1 MQRKFFKVV
10 NSTLFLD
17 FSDKPPKTKGK
28 RAKNFTFCVHK
39 CNCVYF
45 CNNFFQM
52 GIDKAFA
59 ALYTN
64 FEHTISS
71 FCNLAVFLSSMRFK
85 NCLQQ
90 PKLQCLFQNVGVKMH
105 PTTLYCAQFEITLVK
120 VTLRRKINTLIR
132 QTKKRMSGNKGEN
145 MLTLAIFLVV
155 VCAACFIAVLAILC
169 DRVKNH
175 GKKEDACATCEA
187 PVEEQPAP
195 AEEAPVATVADDDDR
210 TSYVPVEGDDA
221 IVFSA
226 ASKNETIDD
235 RYAELS
241 DEAKSYFDEI
251 VKYALSKS
259 DEVKRVKN
267 ARYEEYK
274 IRQARLVRLLI
285 KRGVVV
291 CEFVLINDA
300 FRSYLSENK
309 VSVKLAPTVLRVV
322 DEESLQVAKNSID
335 IAAQT
340 AKEDQERKAQLR
352 REKRKLA
359 REAKKAEEAAAAA
372 AAQAQEEAPAESTEE

>member
-17 FSDKPPKTKGK
+17 FSDKPPKTNCK
-28 RAKNFTFCVHK
+28 RTKNFTFCVHK
-39 CNCVYF
+39 YNCVYF
-45 CNNFFQM
+45 CNIFFQM

-90 PKLQCLFQNVGVKMH
+90 PKFAVFVPKCRGKMH

-169 DRVKNH
+169 DRVKNR

-210 TSYVPVEGDDA
+210 ISYVPVEGDDA

-372 AAQAQEEAPAESTEE
+372 AAQAQEEAPAETTEE

>member
-1 MQRKFFKVV
+1 MR
-10 NSTLFLD
+10 STC
-17 FSDKPPKTKGK
+17 
-28 RAKNFTFCVHK
+28 R
-39 CNCVYF
+39 
-45 CNNFFQM
+45 
-52 GIDKAFA
+52 
-59 ALYTN
+59 
-64 FEHTISS
+64 
-71 FCNLAVFLSSMRFK
+71 
-85 NCLQQ
+85 
-90 PKLQCLFQNVGVKMH
+90 
-105 PTTLYCAQFEITLVK
+105 
-120 VTLRRKINTLIR
+120 
-132 QTKKRMSGNKGEN
+132 GE
-145 MLTLAIFLVV
+145 
-155 VCAACFIAVLAILC
+155 
-169 DRVKNH
+169 
-175 GKKEDACATCEA
+175 
-187 PVEEQPAP
+187 PAP

-241 DEAKSYFDEI
+241 DESKSYFDEI

>member
-1 MQRKFFKVV
+1 
-10 NSTLFLD
+10 
-17 FSDKPPKTKGK
+17 
-28 RAKNFTFCVHK
+28 
-39 CNCVYF
+39 
-45 CNNFFQM
+45 
-52 GIDKAFA
+52 
-59 ALYTN
+59 
-64 FEHTISS
+64 
-71 FCNLAVFLSSMRFK
+71 
-85 NCLQQ
+85 
-90 PKLQCLFQNVGVKMH
+90 MH

-169 DRVKNH
+169 DRVKNR

-210 TSYVPVEGDDA
+210 ISYVPVEGDDA

-372 AAQAQEEAPAESTEE
+372 AAQSQEEAPAETTEE

>member
-1 MQRKFFKVV
+1 MLAPHAKHLSRSNLLLPKRHPLQPLPMTTTEQATYRWKA
-10 NSTLFLD
+10 TTPLF
-17 FSDKPPKTKGK
+17 
-28 RAKNFTFCVHK
+28 
-39 CNCVYF
+39 
-45 CNNFFQM
+45 
-52 GIDKAFA
+52 
-59 ALYTN
+59 
-64 FEHTISS
+64 
-71 FCNLAVFLSSMRFK
+71 
-85 NCLQQ
+85 
-90 PKLQCLFQNVGVKMH
+90 
-105 PTTLYCAQFEITLVK
+105 
-120 VTLRRKINTLIR
+120 
-132 QTKKRMSGNKGEN
+132 
-145 MLTLAIFLVV
+145 
-155 VCAACFIAVLAILC
+155 
-169 DRVKNH
+169 
-175 GKKEDACATCEA
+175 
-187 PVEEQPAP
+187 
-195 AEEAPVATVADDDDR
+195 
-210 TSYVPVEGDDA
+210 
-221 IVFSA
+221 FSA